1 MAGATTTAK
10 FDLHQAVLTAKQ
22 YLAEV
27 YPEVPSGSV
36 LVEEVELT
44 ENETHWLITLSF
56 EAPHL
61 ATGNTTKSLVETAR
75 AWNGH
80 VDRTY
85 KMFKVSAE
93 TGRVIAM
100 KIRQL

>member
-1 MAGATTTAK
+1 MAGTTITPK
-10 FDLHQAVLTAKQ
+10 FDLHQAVLAAKH
-22 YLAEV
+22 YLAKV
-27 YPEVPSGSV
+27 YPEVPGGSV

-44 ENETHWLITLSF
+44 EDETHWSITLSF
-56 EAPHL
+56 EAPRL

-100 KIRQL
+100 KIRLL